1 MSCTSRRL
9 LLFQGGLS
17 GASTG
22 TLTYDGALYD
32 PVLDRLITT
41 SPDGDQIIVGGT
53 GDLTT
58 DKAKTKKIATLPL
71 ITAAELS
78 GSDYIIVDGV
88 NKVTITNLIAEIA
101 DVP

>member
-53 GDLTT
+53 GARTSQRTSHKQTGDLALATAETVKGCDLMILDDSTT
-58 DKAKTKKIATLPL
+58 IRFADFL
-71 ITAAELS
+71 IYAWGL
-78 GSDYIIVDGV
+78 
-88 NKVTITNLIAEIA
+88 
-101 DVP
+101 

>member
-1 MSCTSRRL
+1 MKAL
-9 LLFQGGLS
+9 LLFS
-17 GASTG
+17 GSGSGSG
-22 TLTYDGALYD
+22 TRVVYDGALYD

-41 SPDGDQIIVGGT
+41 SPDGDQIIVDGT
-53 GDLTT
+53 GDPTT

-78 GSDYIIVDGV
+78 GSDYVIVDGV